1 MKEQVQLLKIVL
13 DFLDQL
19 SEEQLVLLIEKKA
32 RLKLETEKNPP
43 KEPKTTEVDAAE
55 VCKRLECCST
65 REEAMQYMAE
75 VSLSKA
81 GLKAVAKK
89 YNISLGSKDRRD
101 QIAEKIVENVVGSRL
116 RFDALLNTDL
126 KR

>member
-1 MKEQVQLLKIVL
+1 MKTQVQLLKIVF

-19 SEEQLVLLIEKKA
+19 PEEQLALLIEKKA
-32 RLKLETEKNPP
+32 RLKLETEKNPS
-43 KEPKTTEVDAAE
+43 KGSRTAEFDVEE

-65 REEAMQYMAE
+65 REEAMQYMTE
-75 VSLSKA
+75 VSLSRA

-89 YNISLGSKDRRD
+89 YNIPLGSKDRSN
-101 QIAEKIVENVVGSRL
+101 QIAEKIIENVVGSRL